1 MRRSAMGASLEEPR
15 PVAPALDGA
24 LHFRR
29 PEQPSTSSFAVRQG
43 AFVLLAKVVGTGH
56 HRTDALCG
64 PAATVI
70 LETL

>member
-1 MRRSAMGASLEEPR
+1 MGASLEEPR

-24 LHFRR
+24 LHFLR
-29 PEQPSTSSFAVRQG
+29 PEQPSASSFAVHQG

-56 HRTDALCG
+56 RTDALCG
-64 PAATVI
+64 SAATVL